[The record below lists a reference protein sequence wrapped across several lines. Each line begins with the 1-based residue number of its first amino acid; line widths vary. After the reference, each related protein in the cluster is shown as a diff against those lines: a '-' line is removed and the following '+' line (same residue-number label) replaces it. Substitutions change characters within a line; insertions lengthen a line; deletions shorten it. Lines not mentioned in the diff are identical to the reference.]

1 MVICSYRIDFII
13 IIIIVLRFVLHI
25 FAFIAFFNGRMQ
37 FLYST
42 HYKSFQF
49 VILFFVFGN
58 VTVSGQSIC
67 SAYKDSKRF
76 SQLLFYLFSISFL
89 LFFFLAHCILF
100 SAKQVFP

>member
-13 IIIIVLRFVLHI
+13 IIIIVLRFVLHV

-49 VILFFVFGN
+49 VIPFFCFW
-58 VTVSGQSIC
+58 
-67 SAYKDSKRF
+67 
-76 SQLLFYLFSISFL
+76 
-89 LFFFLAHCILF
+89 
-100 SAKQVFP
+100 

>member
-13 IIIIVLRFVLHI
+13 IIIIVLRFVLHL

-49 VILFFVFGN
+49 VILFFLFLVML
-58 VTVSGQSIC
+58 
-67 SAYKDSKRF
+67 
-76 SQLLFYLFSISFL
+76 QLAGKVYVRLIR
-89 LFFFLAHCILF
+89 I
-100 SAKQVFP
+100 